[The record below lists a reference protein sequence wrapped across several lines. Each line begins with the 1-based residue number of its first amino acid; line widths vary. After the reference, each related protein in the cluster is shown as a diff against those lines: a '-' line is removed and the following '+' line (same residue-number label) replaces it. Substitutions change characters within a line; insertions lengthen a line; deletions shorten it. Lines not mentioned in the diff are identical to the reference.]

1 MEEIWKP
8 ITEATNYEVS
18 NLGRVR
24 NTKTGKTFNPSPGG
38 NGYKQVSLKILATNK
53 DERRY
58 VHRLVAQYFI
68 PNPEGKREVNH
79 INGDK
84 TNNCVDNLEWS
95 TSSENQKKK
104 YQSNPD
110 CVTCNLPIAQLD
122 PITHEVI
129 ATYPSVVAACRAL
142 GHKRN
147 QLDKALKK
155 RATQAFGFHWK
166 YLD

>member
-58 VHRLVAQYFI
+58 VHRLV
-68 PNPEGKREVNH
+68 V
-79 INGDK
+79 
-84 TNNCVDNLEWS
+84 
-95 TSSENQKKK
+95 
-104 YQSNPD
+104 
-110 CVTCNLPIAQLD
+110 QLD
-122 PITHEVI
+122 PITHDVI